1 MRPWCARGLG
11 MASLELN
18 KIAAGV
24 LCAGLLA
31 MASGQIAGILVS
43 PKMPEQNAYEV
54 DTSAVG
60 DGATAPAK
68 SAGPVLE
75 PVMALLADADPQ
87 AGLKVF
93 KKCAAC
99 HTTDSGGANRVGPN
113 LWNIVGGAKGARDGF
128 GYSSALTNFE
138 GTQAWDYASLNAFLA
153 SPKTYMPGTKM
164 TFVGLRKVSDRA
176 NVIAYLR
183 TIADTPAP
191 LPTPDDI
198 ANEETAAGG

>member
-1 MRPWCARGLG
+1 

-18 KIAAGV
+18 KVAAGV

-31 MASGQIAGILVS
+31 MASGKIADMLVS
-43 PKMPEQNAYEV
+43 PHMPEKNAYEI
-54 DTSAVG
+54 DTSAIG
-60 DGATAPAK
+60 DVAAAAAR
-68 SAGPVLE
+68 SSGPVLE
-75 PVMALLADADPQ
+75 PVMALLADADPE

-99 HTTDSGGANRVGPN
+99 HTTDSGGADRVGPN
-113 LWNIVGGAKGARDGF
+113 LWNIVGAPKGARDGF
-128 GYSSALTNFE
+128 RYSAALTGFE
-138 GTQAWDYASLNAFLA
+138 GASGWDYASLNAFLA

-183 TIADTPAP
+183 TVADTPAP
-191 LPTPDDI
+191 LPTTEDI
-198 ANEETAAGG
+198 AKEQGEAGG